1 MQTARYQMTYT
12 SGATGFQR
20 EENFKTKAAVAAGI
34 QEVRHIYSAEV
45 RIWDNSLEDFVFV
58 KPCLSVHPTVNML

>member
-34 QEVRHIYSAEV
+34 AEV
-45 RIWDNSLEDFVFV
+45 RSVSSADVRVWDNVLEDYIFV
-58 KPCLSVHPTVNML
+58 KPCLCVSPTVNML